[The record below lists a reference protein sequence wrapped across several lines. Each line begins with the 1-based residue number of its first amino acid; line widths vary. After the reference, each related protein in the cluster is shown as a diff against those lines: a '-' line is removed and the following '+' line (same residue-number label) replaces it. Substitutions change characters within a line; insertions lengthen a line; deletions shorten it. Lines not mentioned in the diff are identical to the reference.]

1 MATLK
6 GTKITPGT
14 TASLNTLVKDIDI
27 TEATV
32 YVTIESGETVL
43 TKSNYHDEEAV
54 SLDEAYDE
62 SVWIGTDV
70 TVNYTQEETMW
81 LRPGNARVQIGWVFE
96 DGTASKTEMIR
107 VFIPDTIIRGVMRYG
122 RDVEPVVSTADSEDD
137 ESDE

>member
-6 GTKITPGT
+6 GAKITPGT
-14 TASLNTLVKDIDI
+14 TPVLNALVEGEDI

-32 YVTIESGETVL
+32 YVTIESGDMSL

-62 SVWIGTDV
+62 AVWIGTDV
-70 TVNYTQEETMW
+70 TVPYTQAETMC
-81 LRPGNARVQIGWVFE
+81 LHPGNAKVQIGWVFE
-96 DGTASKTEMIR
+96 DGTADKTSIGR

-122 RDVEPVVSTADSEDD
+122 RDKTED
-137 ESDE
+137 EQ